1 MYKVARTKIGLIS
14 SMNNV
19 AHFHRPVILLLGAN
33 GQVGW
38 ELRRSLSLLGTVIAL
53 DRNGDN
59 NGNYAGNLEDP
70 CAIEA
75 TIQTLKPQV
84 VVNAAAYTAVDKAEH
99 DYDKAYLINALAVAQ
114 IAKACKEVNALLVHY
129 STDYV
134 FDGESETPYK
144 EDDATGPINTYGKS
158 KLLGE
163 QLCMKEDA
171 DAIIIRTSW
180 VYSSFGHNF
189 VKTMMR
195 LMNERNELNVVS
207 DQIGSPTYAADLA
220 KAILDI
226 ISSSEWES
234 GIYHYSNEGKISWFE
249 FAQAIKELTGSKAVV
264 HPILTAEYPTP
275 ARRPK
280 FSLMNK
286 DKIRTVYQL
295 EIPVWKDS
303 LAKCIQLLQSA
314 H

>member
-1 MYKVARTKIGLIS
+1 MEK
-14 SMNNV
+14 
-19 AHFHRPVILLLGAN
+19 PVILVTGSN
-33 GQVGW
+33 GQLGK
-38 ELRRSLSLLGTVIAL
+38 ELKQIA
-53 DRNGDN
+53 DN
-59 NGNYAGNLEDP
+59 YSQFNFVFASRED
-70 CAIEA
+70 
-75 TIQTLKPQV
+75 LKLHHFGLVENFFIAAKPLYCI
-84 VVNAAAYTAVDKAEH
+84 NCAAYTAVDKAEAEQDMAMLVNGEAVGH
-99 DYDKAYLINALAVAQ
+99 LAA
-114 IAKACKEVNALLVHY
+114 ICKKYHAKFLHI

-144 EDDATGPINTYGKS
+144 EEDATGPINTYGKS

-226 ISSSEWES
+226 ISSGKWES

-249 FAQAIKELTGSKAVV
+249 FAQAIKELTGSKAIV

-280 FSLMNK
+280 FSLLNK
-286 DKIRTVYQL
+286 DKIKSTYAVAVP
-295 EIPVWKDS
+295 EWKES
-303 LAKCIQLLQSA
+303 LQKCISILQNA
-314 H
+314 

>member
-1 MYKVARTKIGLIS
+1 MEK
-14 SMNNV
+14 
-19 AHFHRPVILLLGAN
+19 PVILVTGSN
-33 GQVGW
+33 GQLGK
-38 ELRRSLSLLGTVIAL
+38 ELKQLADNYSQYNFVFASREDLKLHHFGLVENFFIA
-53 DRNGDN
+53 
-59 NGNYAGNLEDP
+59 
-70 CAIEA
+70 
-75 TIQTLKPQV
+75 TKPQYCI
-84 VVNAAAYTAVDKAEH
+84 NCAAYTAVDKAENEE
-99 DYDKAYLINALAVAQ
+99 DMAMLVNGEAVGNLAAV
-114 IAKACKEVNALLVHY
+114 CKKYQTKFIHI

-144 EDDATGPINTYGKS
+144 EDDATGPINTYGAS
-158 KLLGE
+158 KLMGE

-171 DAIIIRTSW
+171 DAIIIRTAW

-195 LMNERNELNVVS
+195 LMNERNELNVVN

-226 ISSSEWES
+226 ISSGKWES

-249 FAQAIKELTGSKAVV
+249 FAQAIKELAGSKAII

-280 FSLMNK
+280 FSLLNK